1 MRFRPLLC
9 VVVLARMA
17 AAQAPEASPEA
28 PRSTVTGVVHD
39 SIARAPLAGA
49 IVQLV
54 GADSLARVSRTTTS
68 DSLGSFAFA
77 GVPAGRYMLGFFH
90 HMLDSLGVEPLL
102 REVYVGGQDA
112 VRADLAIP
120 SSSRLRATICGV
132 RSATDTGTLVLGI
145 VRDARTHVPA
155 TDAAVLGVW
164 VELSFRPEGVRHH
177 VPQLM
182 VTTAQNGWFA
192 MCHVPS
198 AGTIALMANR
208 GGDSTHL
215 IEVEIPAERFMRRD
229 LYLGP
234 AHGAEGRL
242 TGVVTTAVGG
252 PVAGAQIS
260 IRDGPETRANE
271 QGEWTL
277 TNAPLGTRML
287 EVRAVGFHP
296 QRLAVD
302 VVAGA
307 PPILT
312 ALSTMKAVLDT
323 VTVTAARV
331 RDQNIIDFLQ
341 RRRNGN
347 GRYITAE
354 DVARRRP
361 VVTSDLF
368 RVVPGMRV
376 ERTGLGETQI
386 QMRGTFEELCFP
398 GVYIDGQF
406 MRDLSADDIDTWV
419 NPNEV
424 GGIEIYTG
432 PGTPVQFTP
441 GMAGGGLAQQVCGSI
456 VIWTKPLARAPRAS
470 WKARVAKV
478 VGLGAIV
485 LGIRAIT

>member
-17 AAQAPEASPEA
+17 SAQAPEAPPEA
-28 PRSTVTGVVHD
+28 RSTVSGVVLD
-39 SIARAPLAGA
+39 SIARAPLGGA

-54 GADSLARVSRTTTS
+54 GADTLARLSRTTTS
-68 DSLGSFAFA
+68 DSLGRFAFA
-77 GVPAGRYMLGFFH
+77 AVPAGRYMLGFFH
-90 HMLDSLGVEPLL
+90 QMLDSLGVEPLL
-102 REVYVGGQDA
+102 REVHVDGRES
-112 VRADLAIP
+112 VSADLAIP
-120 SSSRLRATICGV
+120 SSSRLRARICGV

-155 TDAAVLGVW
+155 PDAGVLGVW
-164 VELSFRPEGVRHH
+164 VELSFRPEGVRHD
-177 VPQLM
+177 VPRLT

-198 AGTIALMANR
+198 AGMIALMANR

-215 IEVEIPAERFMRRD
+215 IEVEIPAGRFVRRD

-234 AHGAEGRL
+234 ARGAGARL
-242 TGVVTTAVGG
+242 TGVVTTTVGG
-252 PVAGAQIS
+252 PVAGAQIG

-277 TNAPLGTRML
+277 TDAPLGTRML

-296 QRLAVD
+296 HHMAVD

-312 ALSTMKAVLDT
+312 ALSTMKSVLDT
-323 VTVTAARV
+323 VTVTASRL

-341 RRRNGN
+341 RRRNGI

-354 DVARRRP
+354 DIARRRP
-361 VVTSDLF
+361 AVTSELF

-386 QMRGTFEELCFP
+386 QMRGTFEELCSP

-441 GMAGGGLAQQVCGSI
+441 GMAGGGLAQQVCGSV
-456 VIWTKPLARAPRAS
+456 VIWTKPLARTPRAS

-478 VGLGAIV
+478 LGLGAIV